1 MVGGGRQGLR
11 MGGDNDRT
19 PTGHR
24 AEQSDDLG
32 LRHGVQIG
40 CRLIEQQQ
48 FSGLKQR
55 PPQGETPPLPAG

>member
-19 PTGHR
+19 LASHR
-24 AEQSDDLG
+24 PEQSDNLG
-32 LRHGVQIG
+32 FRHCVQVG
-40 CRLIEQQQ
+40 CRFIEQQQ

-55 PPQGETPPLPAG
+55 PPKGETPPLPAG